1 MLFIVQE
8 VYGKNV
14 YLLFLI
20 TGFESITGGMTMTA
34 YIAYIASLCH
44 GRFKATQYSFLTSMM
59 GFSRSV
65 LPAISGYIVSTIGWK
80 TFYLFASIATIPS
93 IILVLYLQKLSVNK

>member
-1 MLFIVQE
+1 
-8 VYGKNV
+8 
-14 YLLFLI
+14 
-20 TGFESITGGMTMTA
+20 MTA

-93 IILVLYLQKLSVNK
+93 IILVLYFCTNDLNFSAIATPTHVLWQIILLVT